1 MIGHEFR
8 VHRNAAVHHRPRV
21 SDSTR
26 QPVTSVK
33 PNPQAWAL
41 ALRLADND
49 PRRLRIISETEIIVE
64 NKPRG
69 KQ

>member
-1 MIGHEFR
+1 MIGREFR
-8 VHRNAAVHHRPRV
+8 VHGRAVVRLRPRV
-21 SDSTR
+21 HDRTR

-49 PRRLRIISETEIIVE
+49 PRRLRVISETEIIVA
-64 NKPRG
+64 NQLRG
-69 KQ
+69 GR